1 MIYYIHWQNVRG
13 SFKKMSTVRHFDS
26 PTPLLI
32 MFRKQE
38 YLEIRMCKVVQ
49 YDMHSMS
56 LEIWRRHHCL
66 IFTVVVVVV
75 VNCCCFLL
83 LLLLLCL
90 LLLSSSLLLLLL
102 LFICCCN
109 TLGSTCRS
117 GFPLTGTEIIRSI
130 GSRH

>member
-49 YDMHSMS
+49 YGMHSMS

-75 VNCCCFLL
+75 VVNCWFFVVVVVVVFAVVVVVVVVIVVVVYLL
-83 LLLLLCL
+83 L
-90 LLLSSSLLLLLL
+90 
-102 LFICCCN
+102 
-109 TLGSTCRS
+109 
-117 GFPLTGTEIIRSI
+117 
-130 GSRH
+130 